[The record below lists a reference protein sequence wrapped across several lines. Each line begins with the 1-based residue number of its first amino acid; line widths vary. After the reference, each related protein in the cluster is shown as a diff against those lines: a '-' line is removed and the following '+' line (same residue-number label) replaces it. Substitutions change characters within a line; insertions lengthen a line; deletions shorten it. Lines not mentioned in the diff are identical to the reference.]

1 MNTIEVDEFKFL
13 EVSTNPNILVSLRG
27 EKNFCELNLSDKSNF
42 LKTNFRL
49 DGYSEF
55 EQVHGV
61 LIDGLDTSEK
71 NEFDGFIT
79 KEKNHAFAI
88 KTADCIPLVMWDDKE
103 ELLCGLHCGWKGLQ
117 QGIIGKAL
125 EKNKYQNLTKSYIGP
140 HISNNYF
147 EVKQDLINKF
157 LQVDCD
163 IEPFLTRRGGKI
175 YMDLRQ
181 FCVDELHEYGV
192 EIFTNFSPCSYTE
205 IDHFFSWRRDPGN
218 PLRNLTIAW
227 L

>member
-1 MNTIEVDEFKFL
+1 VNTIEVDEFKFL
-13 EVSTNPNILVSLRG
+13 EVSTNPNILISLKG

-42 LKTNFRL
+42 LKTNFGLYR
-49 DGYSEF
+49 YSEF

-140 HISNNYF
+140 HISKNYF

-163 IEPFLTRRGGKI
+163 IEPFLTRIGGKI
-175 YMDLRQ
+175 FMDLRH

>member
-13 EVSTNPNILVSLRG
+13 EVSTNPNILISLKG

-42 LKTNFRL
+42 LKSYFGL

-61 LIDGLDTSEK
+61 LIDGLDTSEI

-140 HISNNYF
+140 HISKNYF

-157 LQVDCD
+157 LQVG
-163 IEPFLTRRGGKI
+163 EVVGLWRHKKRGGTTGGKVREVKKESKI
-175 YMDLRQ
+175 QKKKGDFQQDQYVQKL
-181 FCVDELHEYGV
+181 
-192 EIFTNFSPCSYTE
+192 IKSPKYKKN
-205 IDHFFSWRRDPGN
+205 IHR
-218 PLRNLTIAW
+218 
-227 L
+227 

>member
-13 EVSTNPNILVSLRG
+13 EVSTNPNILISLKG
-27 EKNFCELNLSDKSNF
+27 KKNFCELNLSDKSNF

-61 LIDGLDTSEK
+61 LVDGLDTSEK

-88 KTADCIPLVMWDDKE
+88 KTADCIPLVMWDDNE

-117 QGIIGKAL
+117 QG
-125 EKNKYQNLTKSYIGP
+125 NYWKS
-140 HISNNYF
+140 F
-147 EVKQDLINKF
+147 RKK
-157 LQVDCD
+157 
-163 IEPFLTRRGGKI
+163 
-175 YMDLRQ
+175 
-181 FCVDELHEYGV
+181 
-192 EIFTNFSPCSYTE
+192 
-205 IDHFFSWRRDPGN
+205 
-218 PLRNLTIAW
+218 
-227 L
+227 

>member
-1 MNTIEVDEFKFL
+1 MNTIEVDDFKFL
-13 EVSTNPNILVSLRG
+13 EVSTNPNILISLKNK
-27 EKNFCELNLSDKSNF
+27 KNFCELNLRDKSNF

-49 DGYSEF
+49 NGYSEF

-61 LIDGLDTSEK
+61 LVNGHDTSEK

-88 KTADCIPLVMWDDKE
+88 KTADCIPLIMWDEKE
-103 ELLCGLHCGWKGLQ
+103 ELLCGLHCGWKGFQ
-117 QGIIGKAL
+117 QGIIKNVL
-125 EKNKYQNLTKSYIGP
+125 EKNKYQNFTKSYIGP
-140 HISNNYF
+140 HISKEYF

-157 LQVDCD
+157 SEVECD
-163 IEPFLTRRGGKI
+163 IKPFLTQRGGRI
-175 YMDLRQ
+175 FMDLRQ
-181 FCVDELHEYGV
+181 LCVDELHEYGI
-192 EIFTNFSPCSYTE
+192 EIITNFSPCSYTE